1 MSKTDILEYI
11 PPHQAWAM
19 ENHLETTTGS
29 PIYTFY
35 DAGTGELWNM
45 KGSGGFPWD
54 SWHVGE
60 DYLYQRVTENDK
72 APWTAVGYASSFK
85 LFCSKTWPNGKGG
98 IAWCQRYFQ
107 EGGFNAP
114 IMTADSSYQYF
125 AACAPVKPVLNLSRP
140 TMNKLEGPYSI
151 DFGGTLGVQKAIVMP
166 YWWGNGFSTMEV
178 NYCAWGFG
186 RCQWEKYGLVNGVYI
201 LQQTSAF
208 NMVIA
213 GVPPKLSFP
222 CGQVL

>member
-1 MSKTDILEYI
+1 MSKTDILEYML
-11 PPHQAWAM
+11 PDQAWAM

-107 EGGFNAP
+107 EESGRPLRDRLRRDFRRPEGYRDALLVGQRLLDHGSKLLRVGIRKVP
-114 IMTADSSYQYF
+114 VGEVRSGEWRLHP
-125 AACAPVKPVLNLSRP
+125 AA
-140 TMNKLEGPYSI
+140 
-151 DFGGTLGVQKAIVMP
+151 DFGV
-166 YWWGNGFSTMEV
+166 
-178 NYCAWGFG
+178 
-186 RCQWEKYGLVNGVYI
+186 
-201 LQQTSAF
+201 
-208 NMVIA
+208 
-213 GVPPKLSFP
+213 
-222 CGQVL
+222 